1 MVERE
6 KGERRSCLKCKHY
19 VMSCDFGENRGRTC
33 FDLCDVR
40 GRLPTAAFS
49 FHDVCCAPDTIFCM
63 QAFECLEDI
72 AENCEYY
79 EEKEE

>member
-1 MVERE
+1 
-6 KGERRSCLKCKHY
+6 
-19 VMSCDFGENRGRTC
+19 MSCDFGENRGRTC